1 MQTDEQYPH
10 FFKLYMG
17 TDIRILKLLEMY
29 EMCLDLIELSH
40 FFYIYFMSLSI
51 ISRIAIHFNTDF
63 VLIPC
68 EVMMVI

>member
-1 MQTDEQYPH
+1 
-10 FFKLYMG
+10 MG

-40 FFYIYFMSLSI
+40 FFYYFISLSI
-51 ISRIAIHFNTDF
+51 ISRIAIYFNTDF